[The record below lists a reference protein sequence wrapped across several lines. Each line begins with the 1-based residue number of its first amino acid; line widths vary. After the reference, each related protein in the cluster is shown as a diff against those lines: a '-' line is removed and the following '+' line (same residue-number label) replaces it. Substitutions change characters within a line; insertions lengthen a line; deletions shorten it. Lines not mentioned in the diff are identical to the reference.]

1 MQLVQLHN
9 NQPTTTSLLVA
20 EYFGKQHKHV
30 IRDIK
35 NIYDQDSETN
45 FGLTN
50 YTDSQGRKQPMYYI
64 DRDGFTLLAMGFT
77 GKKALQ
83 FKKDYIRA
91 FNEMEKTLKEPK
103 LILKTPEQL
112 TTKDILK
119 LATTEIERLEA
130 KVQKLTHSTKTYTT
144 TEIAK
149 EMGLTSANALNQ
161 YLSSKGIQYKIN
173 NTWVLYS
180 QYQNKNYTSIKQM
193 ELENGKIIYDR
204 RWTGLGRD
212 FIINI

>member
-1 MQLVQLHN
+1 MQLVQLQN

-20 EYFGKQHKHV
+20 EYFGKSHSRV
-30 IRDIK
+30 IKDIK
-35 NIYDQDSETN
+35 KLMTEHQVNFDSM
-45 FGLTN
+45 F
-50 YTDSQGRKQPMYYI
+50 YTDSYGRQQPMYQMSK
-64 DRDGFTLLAMGFT
+64 DAFTLLTMGFT
-77 GKKALQ
+77 GKKAVE
-83 FKKDYIRA
+83 FKLNYIQA
-91 FNEMEKTLKEPK
+91 FNEMEKQLKEPK
-103 LILKTPEQL
+103 LILKTPDQL

-161 YLSSKGIQYKIN
+161 YLSNKGIQYKIN

-212 FIINI
+212 FIINL